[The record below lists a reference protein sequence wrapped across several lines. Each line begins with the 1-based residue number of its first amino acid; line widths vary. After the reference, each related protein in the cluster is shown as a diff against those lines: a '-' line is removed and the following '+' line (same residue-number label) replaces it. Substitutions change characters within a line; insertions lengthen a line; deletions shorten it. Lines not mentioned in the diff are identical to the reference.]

1 VAVPNLTQEQ
11 AIDRA
16 ALLDVDSYTVELDL
30 TDGGGKPSEATFRSI
45 TTVRFSCRTPGASS
59 WIDLVATQVRAATL
73 NGTALDVS
81 KYDEENGIALAD
93 LAADNEVII
102 EADGRYM
109 NTGEGLHRFVDP
121 VDGGVYL
128 YSQFETA
135 DAKRMYACFDQPD
148 LKAVHR
154 IRVVAPADWMVMSN
168 APCQRTEDVA
178 GGAVCHVFADSAR
191 ISPYIVA
198 LVAGPYVRWTDQYA
212 DDEGTI
218 PLGIYCRASLA
229 EHMDADRLFTETKQ
243 GFSFYHRAF
252 GLRYPFDK
260 YDQCFVP
267 EFNAGAMEN
276 AGCVTF
282 LEDYVFRSRVTR
294 YLYERRCETVLH
306 EMAHMWFGDLV
317 TMRWW
322 DDLWLNE
329 SFATWA
335 SVLCQ
340 AQATEYTSAWT
351 TFATV
356 EKAWAYRQDQMPSTH
371 PIACDIPDV
380 QAVEVNFDGITYA
393 KGASVLRQLVAY
405 VGLEEFLAG
414 LRVYFT
420 RHAWGNATLADLLA
434 ALEQASGRDLS
445 GWSAQWLETT
455 GLNTLRPEFTLDG
468 EGAFASFA
476 VLQSGARPG
485 AGERRTHR
493 IAVGVYDSPSNN
505 SPGAASPTGDSP
517 VGDATQSNAVGGGAA
532 LLRTHRVE
540 VDISAERTEVPELV
554 GVPAGQLVLVN
565 DDDLTYCAMRLDEK
579 SLATLTDRIGDITE
593 SLPRSLCWSAA
604 WEMTREAEFKARD
617 FVAVVLSGLAAET
630 EVGVVQRLL
639 AQAQTALTAYTDPA
653 WAIEDGWPQFTGTLM
668 NLVSTADPGSDH
680 QLALVNGLTA
690 ALLGK
695 PELDALTGWL
705 AGDGV
710 PEALAVDTDL
720 RWRLLQALT
729 AHGVTGEDEIAA
741 EQQRDATA
749 TGRRQAERALALL
762 PIPDAK
768 ERAWQRAMRDDDLPN
783 AISEAI
789 IAGFN
794 HPAQRQLLV
803 PYLDRYFTEIA
814 DVWRR
819 RTSERAQSCVIG
831 LFPSWVVE
839 QRCVD
844 TADTWLS
851 GNEHPPALRRLV
863 SEGRAGVVRAL
874 AARAFDAGRS

>member
-1 VAVPNLTQEQ
+1 VGGSVAVPNLTQEQ
-11 AIDRA
+11 AVKRA
-16 ALLDVDSYTVELDL
+16 ELLDIDSYTVELDL
-30 TDGGGKPSEATFRSI
+30 TDGAGKPGEGTFRS
-45 TTVRFSCRTPGASS
+45 TTTARFSCRSPGASS
-59 WIDLVATQVRAATL
+59 WIDLVAARVSAATL
-73 NGTALDVS
+73 NGAALDIAG
-81 KYDEENGIALAD
+81 YDEANGIALPA
-93 LAADNEVII
+93 LAAGNEVVI
-102 EADGRYM
+102 EAEGRYT

-135 DAKRMYACFDQPD
+135 DAKRMFACFDQPD

-154 IRVVAPADWMVMSN
+154 IRVVAPPEWVVISN
-168 APCQRTEDVA
+168 APRQYSEDAA
-178 GGAVCHVFADSAR
+178 GGAVRHVFADSAR

-198 LVAGPYVRWTDQYA
+198 LVAGPYAHWTDEYT
-212 DDEGTI
+212 DEQGTI

-229 EHMDADRLFTETKQ
+229 QHMDADRLFTETKQ
-243 GFSFYHRAF
+243 GFGFYHGAF
-252 GLRYPFDK
+252 GVRYPFGK

-335 SVLCQ
+335 SVLSQ

-356 EKAWAYRQDQMPSTH
+356 EKAWAYRQDQLPSTH
-371 PIACDIPDV
+371 PIACEIPDV

-405 VGLEEFLAG
+405 VGLEKFLAG
-414 LRVYFT
+414 LRIYFT
-420 RHAWGNATLADLLA
+420 RHAWANATLTDLLA

-455 GLNTLRPEFTLDG
+455 GLNTLRPEFTVDAD
-468 EGAFASFA
+468 GAFASFA
-476 VLQSGARPG
+476 VLQSGAHPG

-493 IAVGVYDSPSNN
+493 LAVGVYDER
-505 SPGAASPTGDSP
+505 PGARSL
-517 VGDATQSNAVGGGAA
+517 V
-532 LLRTHRVE
+532 RTRRVE
-540 VDISAERTEVPELV
+540 LDVSGERTEIPELV

-565 DDDLTYCAMRLDEK
+565 DDDLTYCLMRLDKK
-579 SLATLTDRIGDITE
+579 SLATLVDRIGDITD

-617 FVAVVLSGLAAET
+617 FVALVLRGLPAET

-639 AQAQTALTAYTDPA
+639 VQVQTALSSYAEPT
-653 WAIEDGWPQFTGTLM
+653 WATEDGWPQFTGMLM
-668 NLVSTADPGSDH
+668 HLIKTADPRSDH
-680 QLALVNGLTA
+680 QLALVNALTVSA
-690 ALLGK
+690 LGK
-695 PELDALTGWL
+695 PELDALAGWL
-705 AGDGV
+705 TGEGV
-710 PEALAVDTDL
+710 PEGLTVDTDL
-720 RWRLLQALT
+720 RWRLLQALA
-729 AHGVTGEDEIAA
+729 AHGVQGEDEIAA
-741 EQQRDATA
+741 EGERDATA
-749 TGRRQAERALALL
+749 TGQRQAERALALL
-762 PIPDAK
+762 PTPAAK
-768 ERAWQRAMRDDDLPN
+768 ERAWRRAMNDDELPN
-783 AISEAI
+783 AITESI
-789 IAGFN
+789 IGGFN
-794 HPAQRQLLV
+794 HYAQKQLIT
-803 PYLDRYFTEIA
+803 PFLDRYFAEIA
-814 DVWRR
+814 DVWDR
-819 RTSERAQSCVIG
+819 RTSERAQACVLG

-844 TADTWLS
+844 VAGAWLDA
-851 GNEHPPALRRLV
+851 GEHPPALRRLI
-863 SEGRAGVVRAL
+863 SEGQAGVVRAL
-874 AARAFDAGRS
+874 AARAYDTRGS

>member
-1 VAVPNLTQEQ
+1 MAVPNLTQEQ
-11 AIDRA
+11 AVERA
-16 ALLDVDSYTVELDL
+16 ELLDVDSYTVELDL
-30 TDGGGKPSEATFRSI
+30 TDGAGKPGQGTFRST

-59 WIDLVATQVRAATL
+59 WIDLVAARVSSASL
-73 NGTALDVS
+73 NGAALDTAG
-81 KYDEENGIALAD
+81 YDEATGIPLPA
-93 LAADNEVII
+93 LAADNELII

-109 NTGEGLHRFVDP
+109 NTGEGLHRFTDP

-154 IRVVAPADWMVMSN
+154 VRVVAPADWVVISN
-168 APCQRTEDVA
+168 APCQYTEDA
-178 GGAVCHVFADSAR
+178 AHGAVRHVFADSAR
-191 ISPYIVA
+191 ISPYIAA
-198 LVAGPYVRWTDQYA
+198 LIAGPYTRWTDEYT

-218 PLGIYCRASLA
+218 PLGIYCRASLG

-243 GFSFYHRAF
+243 GFGFYHGAF
-252 GLRYPFDK
+252 GVRYPFAK

-294 YLYERRCETVLH
+294 YVYERRCETVLH

-335 SVLCQ
+335 SVLSQ
-340 AQATEYTSAWT
+340 AQATEYTGAWT

-356 EKAWAYRQDQMPSTH
+356 EKAWAYRQDQLPSTH

-455 GLNTLRPEFTLDG
+455 GLNTLRPEFTVDG
-468 EGAFASFA
+468 DGAFASFA
-476 VLQSGARPG
+476 VLQGGARPG

-493 IAVGVYDSPSNN
+493 LAVGVYDSDPD
-505 SPGAASPTGDSP
+505 TR
-517 VGDATQSNAVGGGAA
+517 A
-532 LLRTHRVE
+532 LVRTHRLELDV
-540 VDISAERTEVPELV
+540 SGERTEVPELI

-565 DDDLTYCAMRLDEK
+565 DDDLTYCLLRLDEK
-579 SLATLTDRIGDITE
+579 SLATLVDRIGDITE

-617 FVAVVLSGLAAET
+617 FVALVLGGLPSET

-639 AQAQTALTAYTDPA
+639 LQVQTALSAYAEPT
-653 WAIEDGWPQFTGTLM
+653 WAIEDGWPQFTRTLM
-668 NLVSTADPGSDH
+668 DLVSTADPGSDH
-680 QLALVNGLTA
+680 QLALVNTLTTS
-690 ALLGK
+690 LLGK
-695 PELDALTGWL
+695 PELDALAGWL
-705 AGDGV
+705 AGEGV
-710 PEALAVDTDL
+710 PEALTVDTDL

-729 AHGVTGEDEIAA
+729 AHGVVGESEIAA
-741 EQQRDATA
+741 EQDRDATA

-762 PIPDAK
+762 PTPAAK
-768 ERAWQRAMRDDDLPN
+768 ERAWQRAMCDDELPN

-789 IAGFN
+789 ISGFS
-794 HPAQRQLLV
+794 HYAQKQLLT
-803 PYLDRYFTEIA
+803 PYLERYFDEIA
-814 DVWRR
+814 EVWDR
-819 RTSERAQSCVIG
+819 RTSERAQSCVLG
-831 LFPSWVVE
+831 LFPSWAVE

-844 TADTWLS
+844 VAGAWLDA
-851 GNEHPPALRRLV
+851 GEHPSSLRRLV

-874 AARAFDAGRS
+874 TARTFDAGGLSGQ

>member
-1 VAVPNLTQEQ
+1 MSVPNLTQEQ
-11 AIDRA
+11 AIERA
-16 ALLDVDSYTVELDL
+16 ALLDVDSYTVDLDL
-30 TDGGGKPSEATFRSI
+30 TDGAGKPGEGTFRS
-45 TTVRFSCRTPGASS
+45 TTKVRFSCHRPGTSS
-59 WIDLVATQVRAATL
+59 WIDLVAAGVRAATL
-73 NGTALDVS
+73 NGAELDVTG
-81 KYDEENGIALAD
+81 YDEANGIALPA
-93 LAADNEVII
+93 LAAQNEVVI

-109 NTGEGLHRFVDP
+109 NTGEGLHRFTDP
-121 VDGGVYL
+121 VDGGVYF
-128 YSQFETA
+128 YTQFETA
-135 DAKRMYACFDQPD
+135 DAKRLYACFDQPD

-154 IRVVAPADWMVMSN
+154 IRVVAPADWVVVSN
-168 APCQRTEDVA
+168 APCPHTEDVA
-178 GGAVCHVFADSAR
+178 GGAVRHVFADSAR

-198 LVAGPYVRWTDQYA
+198 LVAGPYTQWTDEYT
-212 DDEGTI
+212 DDQATI

-229 EHMDADRLFTETKQ
+229 EHMDAERLFTETKQ
-243 GFSFYHRAF
+243 GFGFYHRAF
-252 GLRYPFDK
+252 GVRYPFEK

-276 AGCVTF
+276 ASCVTL

-294 YLYERRCETVLH
+294 FLYERRCETVLH

-340 AQATEYTSAWT
+340 SQATEYTGAWT

-356 EKAWAYRQDQMPSTH
+356 EKAWAYRQDQLPSTH

-414 LRVYFT
+414 LRIYFT
-420 RHAWGNATLADLLA
+420 RHAWANATLADLLA

-455 GLNTLRPEFTLDG
+455 GLNTLRPEFTVDG
-468 EGAFASFA
+468 DGAFTSFA

-493 IAVGVYDSPSNN
+493 LAVGVYDSP
-505 SPGAASPTGDSP
+505 ADSP
-517 VGDATQSNAVGGGAA
+517 DGA
-532 LLRTHRVE
+532 LVRTHRVE
-540 VDISAERTEVPELV
+540 LDVSEGRTEVPELI

-565 DDDLTYCAMRLDEK
+565 DDDLTYCTMRFDEK
-579 SLATLTDRIGDITE
+579 SLATLTSRIGDITE

-617 FVAVVLSGLAAET
+617 FVTVVLAGLPAET

-639 AQAQTALTAYTDPA
+639 AQAQVALSSYADPV
-653 WAIEDGWPQFTGTLM
+653 WASEEGWPRFASTLM
-668 NLVSTADPGSDH
+668 NLVSAADPGSDH
-680 QLALVNGLTA
+680 QLALVNALTT

-695 PELDALTGWL
+695 PELDAMAGWL

-720 RWRLLQALT
+720 RWRLLQGLA
-729 AHGVTGEDEIAA
+729 AHGVMGEGEIAA
-741 EQQRDATA
+741 EQDRDATA
-749 TGRRQAERALALL
+749 TGRRQAERTRALL
-762 PIPDAK
+762 PTQAGK
-768 ERAWQRAMRDDDLPN
+768 ERAWEQAMRDDELPN

-789 IAGFN
+789 IGGFT
-794 HPAQRQLLV
+794 HPAQKQLLG
-803 PYLDRYFTEIA
+803 PYLGRYFSEIA
-814 DVWRR
+814 DVWDR
-819 RTSERAQSCVIG
+819 RTSERAQSCVVG
-831 LFPSWVVE
+831 LFPSWAVE

-844 TADTWLS
+844 AASAWLKAT
-851 GNEHPPALRRLV
+851 EHPPALRRLV
-863 SEGRAGVVRAL
+863 SEGQAGVVRAL
-874 AARAFDAGRS
+874 AARVVDARGS

>member
-1 VAVPNLTQEQ
+1 MAVPNLTQER
-11 AIDRA
+11 AVERA

-30 TDGGGKPSEATFRSI
+30 TDGAGRPSEGTFRST
-45 TTVRFSCRTPGASS
+45 TTVHFGCRTPGVSS
-59 WIDLVATQVRAATL
+59 WIDLVAARLGAATL
-73 NGTALDVS
+73 NGSVLDVAG
-81 KYDEENGIALAD
+81 YDEASGIALPA
-93 LAADNEVII
+93 LAADNEVVI
-102 EADGRYM
+102 EADSRYM
-109 NTGEGLHRFVDP
+109 NTGEGLHRFTDP

-154 IRVVAPADWMVMSN
+154 IRVVAPAGWVVISN
-168 APCQRTEDVA
+168 APCQSTEQLES
-178 GGAVCHVFADSAR
+178 GAIRHVFADSAR

-198 LVAGPYVRWTDQYA
+198 LVAGPYTCWTDEYTDA
-212 DDEGTI
+212 DGTI
-218 PLGIYCRASLA
+218 PLGIYCRSSLA
-229 EHMDADRLFTETKQ
+229 GHMDAERLFTETKQ
-243 GFSFYHRAF
+243 GFGFYHDAF
-252 GLRYPFDK
+252 GIRYPFEK

-340 AQATEYTSAWT
+340 AQATEYTAAWT

-356 EKAWAYRQDQMPSTH
+356 EKSWAYRQDQLPSTH
-371 PIACDIPDV
+371 PIACEIPDV

-414 LRVYFT
+414 LRIYFT
-420 RHAWGNATLADLLA
+420 RHAWGNATLTDLLA

-468 EGAFASFA
+468 DGAFASFA

-485 AGERRTHR
+485 AGELRTHR
-493 IAVGVYDSPSNN
+493 LAIGVYDSPTAGG
-505 SPGAASPTGDSP
+505 PGALS
-517 VGDATQSNAVGGGAA
+517 
-532 LLRTHRVE
+532 RTHRVE
-540 VDISAERTEVPELV
+540 LDVSGERTEVPELV

-565 DDDLTYCAMRLDEK
+565 DDDLTYCAMRLDET
-579 SLATLTDRIGDITE
+579 SLATLVDRIGDITDP
-593 SLPRSLCWSAA
+593 LPRSLCWSAA

-617 FVAVVLSGLAAET
+617 FVAVVLSGLPAET

-639 AQAQTALTAYTDPA
+639 AQAQVALSSYADPT
-653 WAIEDGWPQFTGTLM
+653 WAGEEGWPRFTSTLM
-668 NLVSTADPGSDH
+668 RLVNTAEPGSDH
-680 QLALVNGLTA
+680 QLALVNALTA

-695 PELDALTGWL
+695 PELDVLAGWL

-729 AHGVTGEDEIAA
+729 AHGVLGEEEIDA
-741 EQQRDATA
+741 EQHRDPTA
-749 TGRRQAERALALL
+749 TGRRQAERARALL
-762 PIPDAK
+762 PAPAVK
-768 ERAWQRAMRDDDLPN
+768 ERAWHQAMCDDELPN
-783 AISEAI
+783 AITEAI
-789 IAGFN
+789 IGGFN
-794 HPAQRQLLV
+794 HPAQKQLLA

-814 DVWRR
+814 EVWAR
-819 RTSERAQSCVIG
+819 RTSERAQSCVVG
-831 LFPSWVVE
+831 LFPAWVVE
-839 QRCVD
+839 SRCVD
-844 TADTWLS
+844 AAGAWLEA
-851 GNEHPPALRRLV
+851 GGHPPALRRLV

-874 AARAFDAGRS
+874 AARAADSDPD

>member
-1 VAVPNLTQEQ
+1 MAVPNLTQEQ
-11 AIDRA
+11 AVERA
-16 ALLDVDSYTVELDL
+16 ALLDVDSYTVDLDF
-30 TDGGGKPSEATFRSI
+30 TDGAGKPGEGTFRST
-45 TTVRFSCRTPGASS
+45 TTVRFSCQRPGASS
-59 WIDLVATQVRAATL
+59 WIDVVAAGIRVATL
-73 NGTALDVS
+73 NGAALDVDG
-81 KYDEENGIALAD
+81 YDEANGIALLE
-93 LAADNEVII
+93 LAAENEVII

-109 NTGEGLHRFVDP
+109 NTGEGLHRFADP
-121 VDGGVYL
+121 VDGSVYL
-128 YSQFETA
+128 YTQFETA

-154 IRVVAPADWMVMSN
+154 IRVVAPPDWVVVSN
-168 APCQRTEDVA
+168 APCQHIENVA
-178 GGAVCHVFADSAR
+178 GGAVRHVFADSAR

-198 LVAGPYVRWTDQYA
+198 VVCGPYARWTDEYI
-212 DDEGTI
+212 DDEATI

-229 EHMDADRLFTETKQ
+229 EHMDAERLFTETKQ
-243 GFSFYHRAF
+243 GFSFYHHAF
-252 GLRYPFDK
+252 GERYPFEK

-276 AGCVTF
+276 ASCVT
-282 LEDYVFRSRVTR
+282 LREDYVFRSRVTR
-294 YLYERRCETVLH
+294 SLYERRCETVLH

-340 AQATEYTSAWT
+340 SQATEYTGAWT

-356 EKAWAYRQDQMPSTH
+356 EKAWAYRQDQLPSTH

-414 LRVYFT
+414 LRLYFT
-420 RHAWGNATLADLLA
+420 RHAWANATLADLLA

-455 GLNTLRPEFTLDG
+455 GLNTLRPEFTIDSD
-468 EGAFASFA
+468 GAFASFA
-476 VLQSGARPG
+476 VLQGGASPG

-493 IAVGVYDSPSNN
+493 LAIGVYDSPADRIGS
-505 SPGAASPTGDSP
+505 
-517 VGDATQSNAVGGGAA
+517 A
-532 LLRTHRVE
+532 LVRTHRVE
-540 VDISAERTEVPELV
+540 LDVSEARTGVPELF

-565 DDDLTYCAMRLDEK
+565 DDDLTYCTMRLDEK
-579 SLATLTDRIGDITE
+579 SLATLVERIGDITE

-617 FVAVVLSGLAAET
+617 FVAVVLAGLPAET

-639 AQAQTALTAYTDPA
+639 VQAQIALSSYADPV
-653 WAIEDGWPQFTGTLM
+653 WASEDGWPKFAGTLM
-668 NLVSTADPGSDH
+668 NLVSAAEPGSDH
-680 QLALVNGLTA
+680 QLALVNALTTS
-690 ALLGK
+690 LLGK
-695 PELDALTGWL
+695 PELDALVGWL

-710 PEALAVDTDL
+710 PEKLAVDTDL
-720 RWRLLQALT
+720 RWRLLQALA
-729 AHGVTGEDEIAA
+729 AHGVMGEHEIAA
-741 EQQRDATA
+741 EQDRDATA
-749 TGRRQAERALALL
+749 TGRRQAERTRALL
-762 PIPDAK
+762 PTPADK
-768 ERAWQRAMRDDDLPN
+768 ERAWERAMRDDELPN

-789 IAGFN
+789 IAGFS
-794 HPAQRQLLV
+794 HPAQKHLLA

-814 DVWRR
+814 DVWDR
-819 RTSERAQSCVIG
+819 RTSERAQSCVVG

-844 TADTWLS
+844 AADRWLEAA
-851 GNEHPPALRRLV
+851 EHPPALRRLV

-874 AARAFDAGRS
+874 AARVFDAERS

>member
-1 VAVPNLTQEQ
+1 MAVPNLTQQQ
-11 AIDRA
+11 AAERA
-16 ALLDVDSYTVELDL
+16 ALLAVDSYTVDLDL
-30 TDGGGKPSEATFRSI
+30 TDGAGKPSEGTFRST

-59 WIDLVATQVRAATL
+59 WIDVVAAQVGAATL
-73 NGTALDVS
+73 NGAALECAG
-81 KYDEENGIALAD
+81 YDEANGIALPT

-102 EADGRYM
+102 EAQGRYM

-121 VDGGVYL
+121 IDGGVYL

-154 IRVVAPADWMVMSN
+154 IRVVAPTDWVVVSN
-168 APCQRTEDVA
+168 TRCQRTEAVD
-178 GGAVCHVFADSAR
+178 GGATRHVFTDSPR

-198 LVAGPYVRWTDQYA
+198 LVAGPYARWTDEYT

-218 PLGIYCRASLA
+218 PLGIYCRSSLA
-229 EHMDADRLFTETKQ
+229 AHMDADRLFTQTKQ
-243 GFSFYHRAF
+243 GFGFYHRAF
-252 GLRYPFDK
+252 GVRYPFGK

-317 TMRWW
+317 TMQWW
-322 DDLWLNE
+322 DGLWLNE

-335 SVLCQ
+335 AVLCQ
-340 AQATEYTSAWT
+340 AQATEYTGAWT

-356 EKAWAYRQDQMPSTH
+356 EKAWAYRQDQLPSTH

-414 LRVYFT
+414 LRIYFT
-420 RHAWGNATLADLLA
+420 RHAWANATLGDLLA

-468 EGAFASFA
+468 DGTFASFA
-476 VLQSGARPG
+476 VLQAGARPG
-485 AGERRTHR
+485 AEERRTHR
-493 IAVGVYDSPSNN
+493 LAVGVYDSPTAGG
-505 SPGAASPTGDSP
+505 PGAL
-517 VGDATQSNAVGGGAA
+517 V
-532 LLRTHRVE
+532 RTHRVE
-540 VDISAERTEVPELV
+540 LDVSGERTEVPALV

-565 DDDLTYCAMRLDEK
+565 DDDLTYCAMRLDER
-579 SLATLTDRIGDITE
+579 SLATLVDRISDIAE

-617 FVAVVLSGLAAET
+617 FVAVVLSGLLAET
-630 EVGVVQRLL
+630 EIGVMQRLL
-639 AQAQTALTAYTDPA
+639 TQAQAALSSYTDPA
-653 WAIEDGWPQFTGTLM
+653 WASEEGWPRYTSTLM
-668 NLVSTADPGSDH
+668 SFLSSAHPGSDH
-680 QLALVNGLTA
+680 QLALVNALTA

-695 PELDALTGWL
+695 PELDAMAGWL
-705 AGDGV
+705 AGDSV

-729 AHGVTGEDEIAA
+729 AHGVTGEEEIAA
-741 EQQRDATA
+741 EQGRDATA
-749 TGRRQAERALALL
+749 TGRRQAERTRALL
-762 PIPDAK
+762 PTTAAK
-768 ERAWQRAMRDDDLPN
+768 ERAWQRAMRDDELPN

-789 IAGFN
+789 IGGFS
-794 HPAQRQLLV
+794 HPAQKQLLA

-814 DVWRR
+814 DVWER
-819 RTSERAQSCVIG
+819 RTSERAQSCVLG
-831 LFPSWVVE
+831 LFPSWVIE

-844 TADTWLS
+844 AASAWLQAS
-851 GNEHPPALRRLV
+851 GHPPALRRLV
-863 SEGRAGVVRAL
+863 SEGQAGVTRAL
-874 AARAFDAGRS
+874 AARVFDADSS

>member
-11 AIDRA
+11 AVERA

-30 TDGGGKPSEATFRSI
+30 TDGAGRPSESTFHS
-45 TTVRFSCRTPGASS
+45 TTTARFGCRAPGMSS
-59 WIDLVATQVRAATL
+59 WIDLVAAHLNTATL
-73 NGTALDVS
+73 NGTTLDIAS
-81 KYDEENGIALAD
+81 YDEAKGIALPA

-102 EADGRYM
+102 EAEGRYM
-109 NTGEGLHRFVDP
+109 NTGEGLHRFTDP
-121 VDGGVYL
+121 VDGSVYL

-154 IRVVAPADWMVMSN
+154 IRVIAPAGWEVISN
-168 APCQRTEDVA
+168 APCQRTEQLES
-178 GGAVCHVFADSAR
+178 GAIRHVFSDSAR

-198 LVAGPYVRWTDQYA
+198 LVAGPYARWTDEYVDA
-212 DDEGTI
+212 EGTI

-229 EHMDADRLFTETKQ
+229 EHMDAERLFTETKQ
-243 GFSFYHRAF
+243 GFGFYHEAF
-252 GLRYPFDK
+252 GVRYPFEK

-340 AQATEYTSAWT
+340 ARATEYTAAWT

-356 EKAWAYRQDQMPSTH
+356 EKSWAYRQDQLPSTH
-371 PIACDIPDV
+371 PIACEIPDV

-405 VGLEEFLAG
+405 VGLPEFLAG
-414 LRVYFT
+414 LRIYFT
-420 RHAWGNATLADLLA
+420 RHAWGNATLTDLLA

-455 GLNTLRPEFTLDG
+455 GLNTLRPEFTLDDDG
-468 EGAFASFA
+468 TFASFA
-476 VLQSGARPG
+476 VLQGGAHPG
-485 AGERRTHR
+485 AGEWRTHR
-493 IAVGVYDSPSNN
+493 LAVGVYDS
-505 SPGAASPTGDSP
+505 A
-517 VGDATQSNAVGGGAA
+517 GGSA
-532 LLRTHRVE
+532 LVRTHRVE
-540 VDISAERTEVPELV
+540 LDVSGERTEVPELV

-565 DDDLTYCAMRLDEK
+565 EDDLTYCAMRLDDK
-579 SLATLTDRIGDITE
+579 SLATLVDRIGDIAE

-604 WEMTREAEFKARD
+604 WEMTREAEFRARD
-617 FVAVVLSGLAAET
+617 FVAVVLSGLPAET

-639 AQAQTALTAYTDPA
+639 AQAQVALSSYADPT
-653 WAIEDGWPQFTGTLM
+653 WASEEGWPRFTSTLM
-668 NLVSTADPGSDH
+668 TLINIAEPGSDH
-680 QLALVNGLTA
+680 QLALVNALTA
-690 ALLGK
+690 AVLGK
-695 PELDALTGWL
+695 PELDVLAGWL

-729 AHGVTGEDEIAA
+729 AHGAMGEDEISA
-741 EQQRDATA
+741 ELRRDPTA
-749 TGRRQAERALALL
+749 TGRRQAERARSLL
-762 PIPDAK
+762 FTPAAK
-768 ERAWQRAMRDDDLPN
+768 ERAWQRAMYDDELPN

-789 IAGFN
+789 IGGFN
-794 HPAQRQLLV
+794 HPAQKQLLA
-803 PYLDRYFTEIA
+803 PYLDRYFSEIA
-814 DVWRR
+814 EVWAR
-819 RTSERAQSCVIG
+819 RTSERAQPCVVG

-844 TADTWLS
+844 AASAWLES
-851 GNEHPPALRRLV
+851 DNHPPALRRLV
-863 SEGRAGVVRAL
+863 SEGQAGVIRAL
-874 AARAFDAGRS
+874 AARAADSGQA

>member
-1 VAVPNLTQEQ
+1 MAVPNLTQEQ
-11 AIDRA
+11 AVERA

-30 TDGGGKPSEATFRSI
+30 TDGAGKPSEGTFRSI
-45 TTVRFSCRTPGASS
+45 TTVRFRCRTPGVSS
-59 WIDLVATQVRAATL
+59 WIDLVAARIDAATL
-73 NGTALDVS
+73 NGTDLDITG
-81 KYDEENGIALAD
+81 YDEADGIALPA
-93 LAADNEVII
+93 LAADNQVVIKA
-102 EADGRYM
+102 EGRYM
-109 NTGEGLHRFVDP
+109 NTGEGLHRFTDP
-121 VDGGVYL
+121 IDGGVYL

-148 LKAVHR
+148 LKSVHR
-154 IRVVAPADWMVMSN
+154 IRVVAPAGWAVISN
-168 APCQRTEDVA
+168 APCQRTEQLEA
-178 GGAVCHVFADSAR
+178 GSIRHVFADSAR

-198 LVAGPYVRWTDQYA
+198 LVAGPYAHWTDEYTDA
-212 DDEGTI
+212 EGTI

-229 EHMDADRLFTETKQ
+229 EHMDAERLFTETKQ
-243 GFSFYHRAF
+243 GFGYYHDAF
-252 GLRYPFDK
+252 GVRYPFEK

-340 AQATEYTSAWT
+340 AQATEYTAAWT

-356 EKAWAYRQDQMPSTH
+356 EKSWAYRQDQLPSTH
-371 PIACDIPDV
+371 PIACEIPDV

-405 VGLEEFLAG
+405 VGLAEFLAG
-414 LRVYFT
+414 LRIYFT

-455 GLNTLRPEFTLDG
+455 GLNTLRPEFTLDND
-468 EGAFASFA
+468 GAFASFA
-476 VLQSGARPG
+476 VLQGGARPG
-485 AGERRTHR
+485 AGQRRTHR
-493 IAVGVYDSPSNN
+493 LAVGVYN
-505 SPGAASPTGDSP
+505 SPDGS
-517 VGDATQSNAVGGGAA
+517 A
-532 LLRTHRVE
+532 LVRTHRVE
-540 VDISAERTEVPELV
+540 LDVSGERTEVPELV
-554 GVPAGQLVLVN
+554 GIPAGQLVLVN
-565 DDDLTYCAMRLDEK
+565 DDDLTYCALRLDDK
-579 SLATLTDRIGDITE
+579 SLSTLVERIGDITE

-617 FVAVVLSGLAAET
+617 FVAVVLSGLPAET

-639 AQAQTALTAYTDPA
+639 AQAQVALSSYADPA
-653 WAIEDGWPQFTGTLM
+653 WASEEGWPRFTSTLTK
-668 NLVSTADPGSDH
+668 LIDIAEPGSDH
-680 QLALVNGLTA
+680 QLALVNALTA

-695 PELDALTGWL
+695 PELDTLSGWL
-705 AGDGV
+705 IGDGV

-729 AHGVTGEDEIAA
+729 AHGVVGENEIGA
-741 EQQRDATA
+741 EQDRDPTA
-749 TGRRQAERALALL
+749 AGRRQAERTRALL
-762 PIPDAK
+762 PTPAAK
-768 ERAWQRAMRDDDLPN
+768 ERAWQRAMLDDEIPN
-783 AISEAI
+783 ATSEAI
-789 IAGFN
+789 IGGFN
-794 HPAQRQLLV
+794 HPAQKQLLA
-803 PYLDRYFTEIA
+803 PYLDRYFNEIA
-814 DVWRR
+814 EVWAR
-819 RTSERAQSCVIG
+819 RTSERAQSCVVG

-839 QRCVD
+839 QGCVD
-844 TADTWLS
+844 AADAWLE
-851 GNEHPPALRRLV
+851 GGEHPPALRRLV

-874 AARAFDAGRS
+874 GARAADSS

>member
-1 VAVPNLTQEQ
+1 VAVPNLTQQQ
-11 AIDRA
+11 AIERA
-16 ALLDVDSYTVELDL
+16 ALLNIDNYLVELDL
-30 TDGGGKPSEATFRSI
+30 TDGAGGPGDGTFRST
-45 TTVRFSCRTPGASS
+45 TTVRFTCRTPGASS
-59 WIDLVATQVRAATL
+59 WIDLVAAGIRAATL
-73 NGTALDVS
+73 NGANLDVAG
-81 KYDEENGIALAD
+81 YDEANGIGLPALEAG
-93 LAADNEVII
+93 NEVVV

-109 NTGEGLHRFVDP
+109 NTGEGLHRFADP
-121 VDGGVYL
+121 VDGSVYL

-154 IRVVAPADWMVMSN
+154 IRVIAPAGWVVISN
-168 APCQRTEDVA
+168 APCTRTEQLES
-178 GGAVCHVFADSAR
+178 GAIRHVFADSAR

-198 LVAGPYVRWTDQYA
+198 LVAGPYARWTDEYV
-212 DDEGTI
+212 DEQGRI

-229 EHMDADRLFTETKQ
+229 QHMDAERLFTETKQ
-243 GFSFYHRAF
+243 GFGFYHNAF
-252 GLRYPFDK
+252 GVRYPFEK

-340 AQATEYTSAWT
+340 AQATEYTTAWT

-356 EKAWAYRQDQMPSTH
+356 EKAWAYRQDQLPSTH
-371 PIACDIPDV
+371 PIACEIPDV

-414 LRVYFT
+414 LRIYFT

-445 GWSAQWLETT
+445 WWSAQWLETT
-455 GLNTLRPEFTLDG
+455 GLNTLRPEFTLDAD
-468 EGAFASFA
+468 GAFSSFA
-476 VLQSGARPG
+476 ILQGGARPG
-485 AGERRTHR
+485 TGELRTHR
-493 IAVGVYDSPSNN
+493 LAVGIYDSPA
-505 SPGAASPTGDSP
+505 GR
-517 VGDATQSNAVGGGAA
+517 A
-532 LLRTHRVE
+532 LVRTHRVE
-540 VDISAERTEVPELV
+540 LDVSAQRTKVPQLV

-565 DDDLTYCAMRLDEK
+565 DDDLTYCTMRLDEN
-579 SLATLTDRIGDITE
+579 SLATLVERIGDITE

-617 FVAVVLSGLAAET
+617 FVGVVLSGLPGET

-639 AQAQTALTAYTDPA
+639 AQAQVALSSYADPA
-653 WAIEDGWPQFTGTLM
+653 WASEDGWPRFTGTLM
-668 NLVSTADPGSDH
+668 TLINTAQPGSDH
-680 QLALVNGLTA
+680 QLALVNALTV

-695 PELDALTGWL
+695 PELDVLAGWL
-705 AGDGV
+705 TGDGV
-710 PEALAVDTDL
+710 PAGLAVDTDL
-720 RWRLLQALT
+720 RWRLIQALT
-729 AHGVTGEDEIAA
+729 AHGVVGEPEINA
-741 EQQRDATA
+741 EHDRDATA
-749 TGRRQAERALALL
+749 TGRRQAEQSRALL
-762 PIPDAK
+762 PTPADK
-768 ERAWQRAMRDDDLPN
+768 ERAWQRAMHDDELPN

-803 PYLDRYFTEIA
+803 PYLDRYFSEIA
-814 DVWRR
+814 EVWSR
-819 RTSERAQSCVIG
+819 RTSERAQSCVLG

-839 QRCVD
+839 LRCVD
-844 TADTWLS
+844 TAGAWLQ

-874 AARAFDAGRS
+874 AARGCDAGLTSRCDSPASAVQNSGRPRDRRL

>member
-11 AIDRA
+11 AVERA

-30 TDGGGKPSEATFRSI
+30 TDGGGTPGEGTFRST
-45 TTVRFSCRTPGASS
+45 TTVRFSCRTPGTSS
-59 WIDLVATQVRAATL
+59 WIDLVAARVGIATL
-73 NGTALDVS
+73 NGAALDIAS
-81 KYDEENGIALAD
+81 YDEANGIALPA

-154 IRVVAPADWMVMSN
+154 IRIVAPPGWMVVSN
-168 APCQRTEDVA
+168 APCQRTEA
-178 GGAVCHVFADSAR
+178 LASGAVRHVFADSAR

-198 LVAGPYVRWTDQYA
+198 LVAGPYARWTDEYT

-218 PLGIYCRASLA
+218 PLGIYCRSSLA

-243 GFSFYHRAF
+243 GFGFYHHAF
-252 GLRYPFDK
+252 GVRYPFDK

-335 SVLCQ
+335 SVLSQ
-340 AQATEYTSAWT
+340 AQATEYTGAWT

-356 EKAWAYRQDQMPSTH
+356 EKAWAYRQDQLPSTH
-371 PIACDIPDV
+371 PIACDIPDL

-405 VGLEEFLAG
+405 VGLAEFLAG
-414 LRVYFT
+414 LRIYFT
-420 RHAWGNATLADLLA
+420 RHAWANATLADLLA

-468 EGAFASFA
+468 NGAFASFA
-476 VLQSGARPG
+476 VLQTGACPG

-493 IAVGVYDSPSNN
+493 LAVGVYDSPGG
-505 SPGAASPTGDSP
+505 PGS
-517 VGDATQSNAVGGGAA
+517 A
-532 LLRTHRVE
+532 LVRTHRVE
-540 VDISAERTEVPELV
+540 LDVSEERTEVPELV

-579 SLATLTDRIGDITE
+579 SLATLVDRIGDIAE

-617 FVAVVLSGLAAET
+617 FVAVVLSGLPAET

-639 AQAQTALTAYTDPA
+639 AQAQTALSTYADPA
-653 WAIEDGWPQFTGTLM
+653 WASEVGWPRFTSTLM
-668 NLVSTADPGSDH
+668 DLLSSADPGSDY
-680 QLALVNGLTA
+680 QLALVNALTA

-695 PELDALTGWL
+695 PELDAMAGWL

-710 PEALAVDTDL
+710 PERLAVDTDL

-729 AHGVTGEDEIAA
+729 AHSVMGEDEIAA
-741 EQQRDATA
+741 EQDRDATA
-749 TGRRQAERALALL
+749 TGHRQAERTRALL
-762 PIPDAK
+762 PTPAAK
-768 ERAWQRAMRDDDLPN
+768 ERAWQRAMRDDELPN
-783 AISEAI
+783 ALSEAI
-789 IAGFN
+789 IIGFN
-794 HPAQRQLLV
+794 HPAQKQLLA
-803 PYLDRYFTEIA
+803 PYLDRYFAEIA
-814 DVWRR
+814 DVWDR
-819 RTSERAQSCVIG
+819 RTSERAQSCVLG

-839 QRCVD
+839 QNCVD
-844 TADTWLS
+844 AASAWLEDS
-851 GNEHPPALRRLV
+851 GHPPALRRLV
-863 SEGRAGVVRAL
+863 SEGQAGVTRAL
-874 AARAFDAGRS
+874 AARAFDTR

>member
-1 VAVPNLTQEQ
+1 MAVPNLTQEQ
-11 AIDRA
+11 AIKRA
-16 ALLDVDSYTVELDL
+16 ALLDVDSYTVDLDL
-30 TDGGGKPSEATFRSI
+30 TDGAGKPGEGTFRST

-59 WIDLVATQVRAATL
+59 WIDLVAVQVSSATL
-73 NGTALDVS
+73 NGAVLDIAS
-81 KYDEENGIALAD
+81 YDEAKGIALPA
-93 LAADNEVII
+93 LAADNEVVI

-135 DAKRMYACFDQPD
+135 DAKRMFACFDQPD

-154 IRVVAPADWMVMSN
+154 FRVVAPANWMVISN
-168 APCQRTEDVA
+168 TTCQSTAPA
-178 GGAVCHVFADSAR
+178 LGGAVRHIFTDTAR
-191 ISPYIVA
+191 ISPYIAA
-198 LVAGPYVRWTDQYA
+198 LIAGPYAQWTDEYV
-212 DDEGTI
+212 DDDGTI

-243 GFSFYHRAF
+243 GFGFYHRAF
-252 GLRYPFDK
+252 GVRYPFDK

-282 LEDYVFRSRVTR
+282 RDDYVFRSRVTR
-294 YLYERRCETVLH
+294 FLYERRCETVLH

-356 EKAWAYRQDQMPSTH
+356 EKAWAYRQDQLPSTH

-414 LRVYFT
+414 LRTYFI

-455 GLNTLRPEFTLDG
+455 GLNTLRPEFTVDG
-468 EGAFASFA
+468 DAAFESFA

-493 IAVGVYDSPSNN
+493 LAIGVYDS
-505 SPGAASPTGDSP
+505 SPGVPTL
-517 VGDATQSNAVGGGAA
+517 V
-532 LLRTHRVE
+532 RTHRVE
-540 VDISAERTEVPELV
+540 LDVSEERTEVPELV

-579 SLATLTDRIGDITE
+579 SLATLVDRIGDITE

-617 FVAVVLSGLAAET
+617 FVAVVLSGLPAET

-639 AQAQTALTAYTDPA
+639 AQAQIALSAYADPA
-653 WAIEDGWPQFTGTLM
+653 WATEEGWPRFTSTLM
-668 NLVSTADPGSDH
+668 NLVSTAEPGSDQ
-680 QLALVNGLTA
+680 QLALVNALTA

-710 PEALAVDTDL
+710 PEGLAVDADL

-729 AHGVTGEDEIAA
+729 AHGVMGEDEIAA
-741 EQQRDATA
+741 EQDRDATA

-762 PIPDAK
+762 PTPAAK
-768 ERAWQRAMRDDDLPN
+768 ERAWQRAMRDDELPN
-783 AISEAI
+783 AITEAI
-789 IAGFN
+789 IGGFN
-794 HPAQRQLLV
+794 HPAQKQLLA
-803 PYLDRYFTEIA
+803 PYLERYFTEIA

-819 RTSERAQSCVIG
+819 RTSERAQSCVVG

-844 TADTWLS
+844 AADSWLEAS
-851 GNEHPPALRRLV
+851 EHPPALRRLV
-863 SEGRAGVVRAL
+863 SEGKAGVVRAL
-874 AARAFDAGRS
+874 AARAFDTGAREQRSRR